1 MPSNEPR
8 VADVWRRQA
17 CGIGSTIA
25 AAVAILALTAPA
37 AGMRRG
43 GPVVWTLDNLAR
55 IGGHAVTVIGTPRV
69 VSTPV
74 GKAVEFNGA
83 TDGLMLDVN
92 PIEGLA
98 RFTVEALFE
107 PSPDGPEE
115 QRFLH
120 VSETGSER
128 RLMMETRILP
138 NHSWCLDTYLRMEAP
153 GLTLLDRAK
162 AHPASRWHAAS
173 LTFDGRTMTSYV
185 DGVRELSGEVAFEP
199 LKAGRVSIG
208 VRQNLVSWFKGR
220 IRLVRVTPEALPAL
234 AKLLVAARR
243 VEPAHGLLRY
253 VIRTPGRPCRSAAAR
268 GCCRGGSAE
277 PSRPT
282 R

>member
-1 MPSNEPR
+1 MPSSESR
-8 VADVWRRQA
+8 VGSWARVYGVSATVAAFLVALPLADR
-17 CGIGSTIA
+17 T
-25 AAVAILALTAPA
+25 VA
-37 AGMRRG
+37 MRRG

-83 TDGLMLDVN
+83 TDGFTLDVN

-98 RFTVEALFE
+98 QFTVEALFE
-107 PSPDGPEE
+107 PAPDGPEE

-138 NHSWCLDTYLRMEAP
+138 DRTWCLDTYLRMEAP

-162 AHPASRWHAAS
+162 THPAGRWHAAS
-173 LTFDGRTMTSYV
+173 LTYDGKTMTSYV
-185 DGVRELSGEVAFEP
+185 DGVRELSGEVVFEP
-199 LKAGRVSIG
+199 LKAGR
-208 VRQNLVSWFKGR
+208 
-220 IRLVRVTPEALPAL
+220 A
-234 AKLLVAARR
+234 
-243 VEPAHGLLRY
+243 
-253 VIRTPGRPCRSAAAR
+253 RSASAR
-268 GCCRGGSAE
+268 TWCRGSRGGSGSCASRRRRCRRARLLRRRTWTRAE
-277 PSRPT
+277 RADVPGDAPRFT
-282 R
+282 AC